1 LDRLSVITDSMNS
14 SQAVGRELESA
25 FVIRA
30 LDRRGVLRAE
40 PSKYSV
46 CDIDLDNNTHLS
58 ELRQWLARRP
68 RSGKVVFA
76 VSPGVRQQV
85 VQAYALGATDV
96 VERPMARGA
105 LLNVLFG
112 DITGLAGTGT
122 ELVPGSKGIA
132 AGIKA
137 LQGVFA
143 AAMEGSPVDLRAVNT
158 AGNTVVSNIEE
169 DGIARW
175 IDSVRQHH
183 SQTYQHCLL
192 VTGVAVAFGEY
203 LGFSAHDRQKLA
215 LAGLLH
221 DIGKA
226 VIPLGILEKP
236 GPLTKEE
243 FDIMK
248 QHPVLGFE
256 ALREVEGLH
265 ADMLDVVVH
274 HHEYLDGSGYPHGL
288 EASQL
293 SDLVRLATIADVF
306 GALIERRSYKPPM
319 SGEGAY
325 QIIEDMGPKLDR
337 DLVRAFR
344 PFARAR
350 VR

>member
-1 LDRLSVITDSMNS
+1 LDRLSVITDSMKR
-14 SQAVGRELESA
+14 SQAVGRELEGI
-25 FVIRA
+25 FLTRL

-40 PSKYSV
+40 PSKYSI
-46 CDIDLDNNTHLS
+46 CDIDLDNNAHLS
-58 ELRQWLARRP
+58 ELRQWLALRP

-76 VSPGVRQQV
+76 VTPGVRHQI

-96 VERPMARGA
+96 VERPVARGV
-105 LLNVLFG
+105 LLKAFFG
-112 DITGLAGTGT
+112 DIAGLGGTSVEFVSNST
-122 ELVPGSKGIA
+122 GIA

-137 LQGVFA
+137 LQNVFA
-143 AAMEGSPVDLRAVNT
+143 AAMDGAPVDLRTVNS
-158 AGNTVVSNIEE
+158 AGDAVVSNIEE
-169 DGIARW
+169 DGITRW
-175 IDSVRQHH
+175 IDCVRQHH

-192 VTGVAVAFGEY
+192 VTGIAVAFGEY
-203 LGFSAHDRQKLA
+203 LGFSPRDRQKLA

-226 VIPLGILEKP
+226 AIPIAILEKP

-243 FDIMK
+243 FDAMK
-248 QHPVLGFE
+248 RHPVLGFE
-256 ALREVEGLH
+256 ALQGVQGLQ

-288 EASQL
+288 NASEL

-306 GALIERRSYKPPM
+306 GALIERRSYRPPM

-325 QIIEDMGPKLDR
+325 QILEDMGEKLDR

-344 PFARAR
+344 PFARAQIR
-350 VR
+350 